1 MRADKSSLFGKLVGK
16 SDIVGAYVALLR
28 PHQYLKNLF
37 IFAPLFF
44 AGKVTD
50 TLLLGKTVMAF
61 IAFSFTASSLYV
73 LNDYKDVNED
83 REHPVKR
90 GRPLASGAVTKMEA
104 LFLMAVFFAAGTGMA
119 FTQGTGLLLTILAY
133 AALNVAYSFA
143 LKHISLLDVFTI
155 AIGFV
160 LRLYAGSFV
169 TGIDLSMWI
178 VLMVFLLA
186 LFLALAKRR
195 DDLLLAGQRKN
206 VRKSIDGY
214 NMELVNSAM
223 TIMASV
229 VMVSYVMYTLSDEI
243 ISKFGTNQL
252 YVTSI
257 FVLFGILRY
266 MQITFV
272 EGGSGD
278 PAKVLLRDRLLQLA
292 IISWIISFGLII
304 Y

>member
-16 SDIVGAYVALLR
+16 IDIVGVYVALLR

-44 AGKVTD
+44 AGKVTEVD
-50 TLLLGKTVMAF
+50 LLWHTVIAF

-83 REHPVKR
+83 REHPGKR

-243 ISKFGTNQL
+243 ISKFGTDQL

>member
-1 MRADKSSLFGKLVGK
+1 VKEGET
-16 SDIVGAYVALLR
+16 GALQYLILLR

-50 TLLLGKTVMAF
+50 AVLLGKTVMAF
-61 IAFSFTASSLYV
+61 IAFSLTASALYV
-73 LNDYKDVNED
+73 LNDYKDIKED
-83 REHPVKR
+83 REHPIKKY
-90 GRPLASGAVTKMEA
+90 RPVASGAVTKTAA
-104 LFLMAVFFAAGTGMA
+104 LSVMTVLFAAGAGMA

-133 AALNVAYSFA
+133 TALNVAYSFA
-143 LKHISLLDVFTI
+143 LKHVSLLDVFTI

-160 LRLYAGSFV
+160 LRLYAGSVV
-169 TGIDLSMWI
+169 TDIALSMWI
-178 VLMVFLLA
+178 VMMGFLLA

-195 DDLLLAGQRKN
+195 DDLLLSGEGRN

-214 NMELVNSAM
+214 NIELVNGAM

-229 VMVSYVMYTLSDEI
+229 ILVSYVMYTLTHEI
-243 ISKFGTNQL
+243 VSKFHTDRL
-252 YVTSI
+252 YITSF

-266 MQITFV
+266 MQITLV
-272 EGGSGD
+272 EKGSGE
-278 PAKVLLRDRLLQLA
+278 PTKVLLRDRLLQLA
-292 IISWIISFGLII
+292 IVAWLFSFAMLI